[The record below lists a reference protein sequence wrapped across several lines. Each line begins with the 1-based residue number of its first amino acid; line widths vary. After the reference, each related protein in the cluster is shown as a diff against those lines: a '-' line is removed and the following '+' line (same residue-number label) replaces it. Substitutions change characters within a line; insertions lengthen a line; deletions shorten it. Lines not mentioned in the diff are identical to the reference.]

1 MAQRSK
7 GIRPLIKYEV
17 VDIFNMKDLEG
28 KFDIIVDKGLL
39 DAVYSID
46 NEENKL
52 KIANL
57 LSDFDKILS
66 KNENSRYICISLLQN
81 HILNILLDFFG

>member
-7 GIRPLIKYEV
+7 GIRPSIKYEV

-66 KNENSRYICISLLQN
+66 KHENSRYICISLL
-81 HILNILLDFFG
+81 